1 MKKIFL
7 ALTALAFTSLAQAA
21 PAVAPD
27 DVVKGTTDTLQKL
40 IAVNHE
46 QYRKDLP
53 GFYKVVDN
61 TLVPHFDQRYIAQL
75 VLARNWKTASD
86 DQRLRFQ
93 TAFKNMLIRAYA
105 NAMLDNYD
113 SVSADWQPLRMAPDA
128 TDVTVN
134 SRLMRRGGPS
144 VNVSF
149 QMHIAD
155 NEWRIYDI
163 LVENLSLVSN
173 FRAQFASEI
182 KRTSLDDVITRME
195 SGQYVTGK
203 PAAPAK

>member
-7 ALTALAFTSLAQAA
+7 ALAALAFTSLAQAA

-40 IAVNHE
+40 IAANHE
-46 QYRKDLP
+46 KYRKDLP
-53 GFYKVVDN
+53 GFYKVVDS
-61 TLVPHFDQRYIAQL
+61 TLVPHFDTRYIGQL
-75 VLARNWKTASD
+75 VLARNWRSATE
-86 DQRLRFQ
+86 DQRTRFQ
-93 TAFKNMLIRAYA
+93 NAFKNMLIRSYA
-105 NAMLDNYD
+105 NSMLDNYD
-113 SVSADWQPLRMAPDA
+113 SVSAEWQPLRMSPD
-128 TDVTVN
+128 TSDVTVN
-134 SRLMRRGGPS
+134 SRLMRRDGPP

-155 NEWRIYDI
+155 NEWRVYDI
-163 LVENLSLVSN
+163 LVENLSLISN

-182 KRTSLDDVITRME
+182 KRTSLDDVISRME

-203 PAAPAK
+203 QPAPAK